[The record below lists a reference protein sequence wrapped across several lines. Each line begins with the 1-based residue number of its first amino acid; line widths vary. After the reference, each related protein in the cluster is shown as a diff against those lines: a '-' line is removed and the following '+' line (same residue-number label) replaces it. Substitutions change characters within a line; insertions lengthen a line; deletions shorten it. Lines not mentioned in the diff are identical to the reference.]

1 MPQFNTYPFFLQPD
15 AMDCGPTCLR
25 MIAKYYGKS
34 YSLQDLRSVSHT
46 TREGSSLLGLS
57 EAAELIGFKT
67 LGVKVSYQKLKD
79 EVPFP
84 CIAHWNQT
92 HFVVIYSIKKD
103 TITVADPGH
112 GLLKYSKDEFVR
124 SWVSDGKEDGILLL
138 LEPTPDFYNKE
149 VVDGMIHEEK
159 KRSLSFLF
167 NYLFAHKKLIVQ
179 LIIGLLAGSLL
190 MLVFPFLTQS
200 IVDIGIQNHDLKF
213 IYLILFA
220 QLMLFFGRT
229 SIEIIRSWILMHI
242 SSRVNISLVS
252 DFFIKLMKLPIS
264 FFDVKMTGDIMQRI
278 GDHSRIQNF
287 LTGSSLNTL
296 FSLFNLLI
304 FSGVLAWYNV
314 QILTV
319 FLVGSLFYFVWILFF
334 MKQRAD
340 LDFKRFQ
347 QSSQNQS
354 KEMELIL
361 GMQEIKLHNAE
372 RQKRWQWEHIQVK
385 LFKINLKSL
394 SLSQVQN
401 SGSSLINELKNIIIT
416 FLSAKLVLD
425 GQITLGIMLS
435 ISYIIGQLN
444 APILELVSFLQQW
457 QDARLSFDRLSE
469 IHNKKDEMP
478 TSESFVNDI
487 DLKQDIVLKN
497 LYFKYDTLQTNYTLE
512 NLNVTIL
519 HGKTT
524 AIVGSSGSGKTTL
537 MKLLLKFYDPTA
549 GELLLGKQN
558 FKNLSPKV
566 WRENCGVVMQEGYI
580 FSDTIANNIAVGVDN
595 VDKERLRYAAKTANI
610 KDFIETLPLG
620 YNTKIGGEGVGIST
634 GQKQRILIARA
645 VYKNPQQLF
654 FDEATSALDANN
666 EKVIIENLKE
676 FFTGKTAIVVAHR
689 LSTVKNADQI
699 IVLENGKL
707 VEIGN
712 HEDLTKQKGK
722 YYELVKNQL
731 ELGG

>member
-1 MPQFNTYPFFLQPD
+1 
-15 AMDCGPTCLR
+15 MDCGPTCLR

-67 LGVKVSYQKLKD
+67 LGVKVAFNKLKD

-84 CIAHWNQT
+84 CIAHWNQQ
-92 HFVVIYSIKKD
+92 HFVVIYEIKKD

-112 GLLKYSKDEFVR
+112 GLLKYSKEEFMR
-124 SWVSDGKEDGILLL
+124 SWVSDGKDEGILLL
-138 LEPTPDFYNKE
+138 LEATPDFYNKE
-149 VVDGMIHEEK
+149 AIGGVIQEEK
-159 KRSLSFLF
+159 KRSLSFFF
-167 NYLFAHKKLIVQ
+167 NYLFAHKKLIWQ
-179 LIIGLLAGSLL
+179 LVIGLLAGSLL
-190 MLVFPFLTQS
+190 QLLFPFLTQS
-200 IVDIGIQNHDLKF
+200 IVDIGIQNHDVKF
-213 IYLILFA
+213 IYLVLFA

-229 SIEIIRSWILMHI
+229 SIEIIRGWILMHI

-287 LTGSSLNTL
+287 LTGSSLSTL
-296 FSLFNLLI
+296 FSLFNLFI
-304 FSGVLAWYNV
+304 FSAVLAWYNV
-314 QILTV
+314 QILIV
-319 FLVGSLFYFVWILFF
+319 FLIGSLFYFVWIMFF
-334 MKQRAD
+334 MKRRAD

-385 LFKINLKSL
+385 LFKINLQSL

-425 GQITLGIMLS
+425 GNITLGIMLS

-444 APILELVSFLQQW
+444 SPILELVGFLQQW

-478 TSESFVNDI
+478 TSESFVNDF
-487 DLKQDIVLKN
+487 DLAQDIVLKD
-497 LYFKYDTLQTNYTLE
+497 LSFKYDALQDHYTLD
-512 NLNVTIL
+512 NLNLSIL

-537 MKLLLKFYDPTA
+537 MKLILKFYEPTK
-549 GELLLGKQN
+549 GELLLGTQN

-595 VDKERLRYAAKTANI
+595 VDKARLKYAAKTANI
-610 KDFIETLPLG
+610 KEFIEALPLG
-620 YNTKIGGEGVGIST
+620 YNTKIGGEGIGIST

-666 EKVIIENLKE
+666 EKIIIENLKE

-707 VEIGN
+707 VEMGN
-712 HEDLTKQKGK
+712 HETLTKQKGK

-731 ELGG
+731 ELGN

>member
-1 MPQFNTYPFFLQPD
+1 VGLLNSYPFFLQPD

-67 LGVKVSYQKLKD
+67 LGVKVAFDKLKD

-84 CIAHWNQT
+84 CIAHWNQQ
-92 HFVVIYSIKKD
+92 HFVVIYEIKKNN
-103 TITVADPGH
+103 ITVADPGH
-112 GLLKYSKDEFVR
+112 GLLKYSKEEFMR
-124 SWVSDGKEDGILLL
+124 SWVSDGKDEGILLL
-138 LEPTPDFYNKE
+138 LEATPDFYNKE
-149 VVDGMIHEEK
+149 AIGGVIQEEK

-167 NYLFAHKKLIVQ
+167 NYLFAHKKLIWQ
-179 LIIGLLAGSLL
+179 LVIGLLAGSMLQLL
-190 MLVFPFLTQS
+190 FPFLTQS
-200 IVDIGIQNHDLKF
+200 IVDIGIQNHDVKF
-213 IYLILFA
+213 IYLVLFA

-229 SIEIIRSWILMHI
+229 SIEIIRGWILMHI

-287 LTGSSLNTL
+287 LTGSSLSTL
-296 FSLFNLLI
+296 FSLFNLFI
-304 FSGVLAWYNV
+304 FSAVLAWYNV
-314 QILTV
+314 QILVV
-319 FLVGSLFYFVWILFF
+319 FLIGSVLYFVWIMFF
-334 MKQRAD
+334 MKRRAD

-385 LFKINLKSL
+385 LFKINLQSL

-425 GQITLGIMLS
+425 GNITLGIMLS

-444 APILELVSFLQQW
+444 SPILELVGFLQQW

-478 TSESFVNDI
+478 TSESFISDI
-487 DLKQDIVLKN
+487 DLGQDIILKD
-497 LYFKYDTLQTNYTLE
+497 LSFKYDALQDHYTLD
-512 NLNVTIL
+512 NLNLSIL

-537 MKLLLKFYDPTA
+537 MKLILKFYEPTK
-549 GELLLGKQN
+549 GELLLGTQN

-595 VDKERLRYAAKTANI
+595 VDKVRLKYAAKTANI
-610 KDFIETLPLG
+610 KEFIEALPLG

-666 EKVIIENLKE
+666 EKIIIENLKE

-712 HEDLTKQKGK
+712 HEKLTQQRGK

-731 ELGG
+731 ELGN